1 LSPRAGC
8 ANMGLRAVEIN
19 ILVDE
24 GVEAGIEPSWLE
36 GVAQRVLKA
45 EKAGAKSEVG
55 IVVTGQE
62 MVQQLNRDYRGQ
74 DEPTDVLAF
83 STRDEANGLPRFIL
97 APDGLLHLGE
107 VIISYPQAL
116 IQAEEHGHSLKK
128 ELSILLIHGLLHL
141 LGYDHE
147 ESDEEGRMRIREKE
161 LLELIEGGGQ

>member
-1 LSPRAGC
+1 
-8 ANMGLRAVEIN
+8 MEIN

-24 GVEAGIEPSWLE
+24 GVEAGVEPSWLE
-36 GVAQRVLKA
+36 DVAQRVLAA
-45 EKAGAKSEVG
+45 EKADAKTEVG

-62 MVQQLNRDYRGQ
+62 MVQQLNRSYRGK

-83 STRDEANGLPRFIL
+83 STREEADGPSFIF

-116 IQAEEHGHSLKK
+116 VQAEEHSHPLKR

-147 ESDEEGRMRIREKE
+147 ESDARRKMQAREKE
-161 LLELIEGGGQ
+161 LLSLIGGGSQ

>member
-1 LSPRAGC
+1 MIS
-8 ANMGLRAVEIN
+8 RAVEIN

-24 GVEAGIEPSWLE
+24 GVEAGVEPSWLE
-36 GVAQRVLKA
+36 DVAQRVLAA
-45 EKAGAKSEVG
+45 EKADAKAELG

-62 MVQQLNRDYRGQ
+62 MVQQLNRNYRGK

-83 STRDEANGLPRFIL
+83 STREEADGPSFIF

-116 IQAEEHGHSLKK
+116 IQAEEHGHTLKK

-147 ESDEEGRMRIREKE
+147 AKEPERRMQAREKE
-161 LLELIEGGGQ
+161 LLSLIEGGTK

>member
-1 LSPRAGC
+1 
-8 ANMGLRAVEIN
+8 MGLEAVEIN

-36 GVAQRVLKA
+36 DVAQRVLAA
-45 EKAGAKSEVG
+45 EKADAKAEVG

-83 STRDEANGLPRFIL
+83 STREEADGPSFIF

-116 IQAEEHGHSLKK
+116 KQAEEHGHTLKR

-141 LGYDHE
+141 LGYEHE
-147 ESDEEGRMRIREKE
+147 EKEPRSKMQAREKE
-161 LLELIEGGGQ
+161 LLSLIGGGPK

>member
-1 LSPRAGC
+1 
-8 ANMGLRAVEIN
+8 MEIN

-24 GVEAGIEPSWLE
+24 GVEAGVEPSWLE
-36 GVAQRVLKA
+36 DVAQRVLVA
-45 EKAGAKSEVG
+45 EKASAKTEVG

-62 MVQQLNRDYRGQ
+62 MVQQLNRSYRGK

-83 STRDEANGLPRFIL
+83 STREEADGPSFIL

-116 IQAEEHGHSLKK
+116 TQAEEHDHPLKR

-141 LGYDHE
+141 LGYGHE
-147 ESDEEGRMRIREKE
+147 ESEARRKMQAREKE
-161 LLELIEGGGQ
+161 LLKLVEGGSQ

>member
-1 LSPRAGC
+1 
-8 ANMGLRAVEIN
+8 MGLKDMEIN

-24 GVEAGIEPSWLE
+24 GVEAGVEPSWLE
-36 GVAQRVLKA
+36 DVAQRVLKA

-62 MVQQLNRDYRGQ
+62 MVQQLNRNFRGQ

-83 STRDEANGLPRFIL
+83 STRDEAEGLPRFIL
-97 APDGLLHLGE
+97 APDGLSHLGE
-107 VIISYPQAL
+107 VIISYPQAQV
-116 IQAEEHGHSLKK
+116 QAEEHGHSLQK
-128 ELSILLIHGLLHL
+128 ELTILLIHGLLHL

-147 ESDEEGRMRIREKE
+147 EADAEKKMQSREKE

>member
-1 LSPRAGC
+1 
-8 ANMGLRAVEIN
+8 MEIN

-24 GVEAGIEPSWLE
+24 GVEAGVGPSWLE
-36 GVAQRVLKA
+36 EIAQRVLAA
-45 EKAGAKSEVG
+45 EKASAKTEVG

-62 MVQQLNRDYRGQ
+62 MVQQLNRSYRGK

-83 STRDEANGLPRFIL
+83 STRDEADGSRFIF

-107 VIISYPQAL
+107 VIISYPQAAV
-116 IQAEEHGHSLKK
+116 QAEEHGHLLKR

-147 ESDEEGRMRIREKE
+147 ESEARRKMRSREKE
-161 LLELIEGGGQ
+161 LLGLIEGGSQ

>member
-1 LSPRAGC
+1 
-8 ANMGLRAVEIN
+8 MGLKDMEIN

-24 GVEAGIEPSWLE
+24 GVEAGVEPSWLE
-36 GVAQRVLKA
+36 DVAQRVLKA

-62 MVQQLNRDYRGQ
+62 MVQQLNRNFRGQ

-83 STRDEANGLPRFIL
+83 SVRDEAEGLPRFIL
-97 APDGLLHLGE
+97 APDGLSHLGE
-107 VIISYPQAL
+107 VIISYPQAQV
-116 IQAEEHGHSLKK
+116 QAEEHGHSLQK
-128 ELSILLIHGLLHL
+128 ELTILLIHGLLHL

-147 ESDEEGRMRIREKE
+147 EADAEKKMQSREKE

>member
-1 LSPRAGC
+1 
-8 ANMGLRAVEIN
+8 VEIN

-24 GVEAGIEPSWLE
+24 GVEAGVEPSWLE
-36 GVAQRVLKA
+36 NVAQRVLKA
-45 EKAGAKSEVG
+45 EKAGAKAEVG

-62 MVQQLNRDYRGQ
+62 MVQQLNRSYRGQ

-83 STRDEANGLPRFIL
+83 STRDEANGPRFIL
-97 APDGLLHLGE
+97 APDGLSHLGE

-116 IQAEEHGHSLKK
+116 IQAGEHDHSLEK

-147 ESDEEGRMRIREKE
+147 KSDARRRMQSREKE
-161 LLELIEGGGQ
+161 LLELIEGGNK